1 MNTINR
7 LICAVVL
14 ACAVIHAEEYTF
26 GDGWQVADSPFIIGG
41 YVSSV
46 YISEKNKRTF
56 DIEDTKMKT
65 SHLNS
70 RRNFMKFVG
79 ASSLFAITSGIAG
92 DVTTTPHIVVVGGG
106 FSGATCAKYLKMWGG
121 SSVKVTIIETNP
133 TYVSPILSNLVLNG
147 QKKISDLYFTYGKLS
162 STYGISMIHSTVSSI
177 DKANRSLSLENGN
190 SVKYDRLV
198 LASGI
203 DFVQV
208 NNYDFTKVPHAWK
221 AGEQTNL
228 LKAQIDAM
236 KDFDTFTMTIP
247 AAPYRCPSG
256 PYERACV
263 VADYLKNVRGFT
275 NCKVNVLDANPNIT
289 VEADT
294 FGAKFTEY
302 GVKYISSATVTA
314 VDDNTKT
321 LIYTKDSVS
330 ETLSST
336 VLNVISDQQAAPVV
350 FTAGVNSGKWAPVNP
365 LSYESTIASGI
376 YIIGD
381 LQATGQPKAGHIGNS
396 EAKVCAD
403 AILRTLNGVALY
415 ASPKTNSA
423 CYSPTSTKEA
433 SWLTAVYEYDS
444 STKKMVIVGGKP
456 TAGPSTAND
465 YQKMFLWSGNLFSDT
480 FA

>member
-1 MNTINR
+1 
-7 LICAVVL
+7 
-14 ACAVIHAEEYTF
+14 
-26 GDGWQVADSPFIIGG
+26 
-41 YVSSV
+41 
-46 YISEKNKRTF
+46 
-56 DIEDTKMKT
+56 MKT

-92 DVTTTPHIVVVGGG
+92 DVSTTPHIVVVGGG

-147 QKKISDLYFTYGKLS
+147 QKNISDLYFTYGKLS
-162 STYGISMIHSTVSSI
+162 SKYGISMIHSTVSSV

-236 KDFDTFTMTIP
+236 KDGDTFTMTIP
-247 AAPYRCPSG
+247 AAPYRCPPG

-263 VADYLKNVRGFT
+263 VADYLKNAKGFA
-275 NCKVNVLDANPNIT
+275 NCTINVFDANPNIL

-294 FGAKFTEY
+294 FGAKFKEY
-302 GVKYISSATVTA
+302 GVNYIPSATVTA
-314 VDDNTKT
+314 VDGNTKT
-321 LIYTKDSVS
+321 LTYTVTGNS
-330 ETLSST
+330 EPISLPST
-336 VLNVISDQQAAPVV
+336 VLNVIPKQKAASIV
-350 FTAGVNSGKWAPVNP
+350 FTAGVNSEKGWAPVNP

-381 LQATGQPKAGHIGNS
+381 SQGTGQPKAGHIGNS

-415 ASPKTNSA
+415 TSPKTNSA
-423 CYSPTSTKEA
+423 CYSPTSRTEA
-433 SWLTAVYEYDS
+433 SWLTAVYAYDP
-444 STKKMVIVGGKP
+444 STQSMVIVGGKP
-456 TAGPSTAND
+456 TAGPSTADD
-465 YQKMFLWSGNLFSDT
+465 YKKMFLWSGNLFSDT